1 MADKL
6 SNFLQKVL
14 PKRAEEPAQPL
25 NRPAPPPPD
34 TPVDSP
40 LVAYLV
46 KLPLFTDA
54 PPAVLN
60 QIATQAKLL
69 KLDKGDFLAREG
81 EASDSLF
88 VIRKG
93 WVKIIATGPHGEE
106 VILNQCGPGQLIGE
120 MSLIDQK
127 PRSNSMAAISSAEVV
142 EIKYEV
148 VLAALNQY
156 PMLAFNFLRD
166 MSDRLRFANAYI
178 EETIVW
184 SQQIASGNYDFVQ
197 QRVQETQSTI
207 VSTDLSHQARANAF
221 LSAFFKM
228 VEGVKQREDSLKKQ
242 VQQLTIEIDEVKR
255 QRAVAEL
262 TETDFFEN
270 LQIAAQKARAERAT
284 REKKAAETELDETIP
299 PSQPPRPE

>member
-6 SNFLQKVL
+6 SSFLQKVL
-14 PKRAEEPAQPL
+14 PKRAKAPAS
-25 NRPAPPPPD
+25 PP
-34 TPVDSP
+34 DSP
-40 LVAYLV
+40 LLAYLV
-46 KLPLFTDA
+46 KLPLFA
-54 PPAVLN
+54 GVPPTVLN
-60 QIATQAKLL
+60 QIAAQARFL
-69 KLDKGDFLAREG
+69 KLDKGEFLAREG

-93 WVKIIATGPHGEE
+93 WVKIIATGAHGEE
-106 VILNQCGPGQLIGE
+106 VVLNQCGPGQLIGE

-127 PRSNSMAAISSAEVV
+127 PRSNSMAAISAAEVI

-148 VLAALNQY
+148 VLTALNQY
-156 PMLAFNFLRD
+156 PMFALNFLRD

-207 VSTDLSHQARANAF
+207 VSTDLSYQARANAF

-228 VEGVKQREDSLKKQ
+228 IEGVKQREDSLKKQ

-262 TETDFFEN
+262 TETEFFEN
-270 LQIAAQKARAERAT
+270 LQLAAQKARADRAD
-284 REKKAAETELDETIP
+284 REKKAEE
-299 PSQPPRPE
+299 